1 MGLFGFL
8 ESSPYL
14 EVLVRRI
21 YWNTPW
27 LVEYI
32 SKKKIRKI
40 PQSSTASA
48 ETFHRIEEFLKDH
61 GVTPGRIV
69 VVHSSAEAL
78 KPTGYSPVQIIDRL
92 IALGGPSSTLAMP
105 AIPRY
110 KETGQGTDRIK
121 KDVSDTVCVYDVK
134 KTLPWTGVLPL
145 KLMQKSGSIRS
156 RHPLNSMVAIGPLAE
171 EMMKGNLSGDKSLPC
186 GLNSSWKFCA
196 DHKALIVAL
205 GVDMAHSLTMIHVA
219 EDSYENEWPVNGWY
233 RDRKFVVVE
242 NGEQEEVVVRERHP
256 KWALHFAERTL
267 SRDLKKAGLL
277 LSAQIDGILIEV
289 LEAAALLEFLNRRK
303 AAAYPYF
310 MIPRSNLRKH
320 PGSS

>member
-1 MGLFGFL
+1 MGLFQFL

-27 LVEYI
+27 LVDYV

-40 PQSSTASA
+40 PSSTIATA
-48 ETFHRIEEFLKDH
+48 ETFSRIEAFLKEQ
-61 GVTPGRIV
+61 GVTPGRIM

-78 KPTGYSPVQIIDRL
+78 KPTGYSPAQIIDRL
-92 IALGGPSSTLAMP
+92 IALGGPEATLAMP

-110 KETGQGTDRIK
+110 KETGQGAERIT

-145 KLMQKSGSIRS
+145 KLMQRPGSIRS

-171 EMMKGNLSGDKSLPC
+171 AMMKDNLVGDKPLAC
-186 GLNSSWKFCA
+186 GPNSSWKFCA
-196 DHKALIVAL
+196 DRKAVIVAL

-219 EDSYENEWPVNGWY
+219 EDSYEAEWPVDGWY
-233 RDRKFVVVE
+233 RDRKFVVVS

-256 KWALHFAERTL
+256 KWATYFAERTL
-267 SRDLKKAGLL
+267 SRDLKRAGLL
-277 LSAQIDGILIEV
+277 VSTEIDGILVEVIES
-289 LEAAALLEFLNRRK
+289 AALMEFLNQRK
-303 AAAYPYF
+303 PSAYPYF
-310 MIPRSNLRKH
+310 LIPRSSRKK
-320 PGSS
+320 